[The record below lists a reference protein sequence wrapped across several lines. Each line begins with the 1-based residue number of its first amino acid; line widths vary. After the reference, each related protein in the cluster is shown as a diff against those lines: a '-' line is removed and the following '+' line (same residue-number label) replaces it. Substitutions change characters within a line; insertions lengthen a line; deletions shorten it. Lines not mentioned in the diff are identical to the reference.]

1 MKPHYTYE
9 EVRGEHPY
17 HKKYSISE
25 LEKEGRLRSE
35 PAKPNQIKVEVYH
48 DKTGAVILTHYFS
61 TYMSRAF
68 CRDKVRD
75 EIRRDLDN
83 RRLQNLRVRTSI
95 VPSN

>member
-9 EVRGEHPY
+9 EVRNEHPY

-35 PAKPNQIKVEVYH
+35 PSKPNQIKVEVYH
-48 DKTGAVILTHYFS
+48 NKTGAIILTHYFN

-75 EIRRDLDN
+75 ELKSKLSAQ
-83 RRLQNLRVRTSI
+83 RLRGIRVRTEVLST
-95 VPSN
+95 